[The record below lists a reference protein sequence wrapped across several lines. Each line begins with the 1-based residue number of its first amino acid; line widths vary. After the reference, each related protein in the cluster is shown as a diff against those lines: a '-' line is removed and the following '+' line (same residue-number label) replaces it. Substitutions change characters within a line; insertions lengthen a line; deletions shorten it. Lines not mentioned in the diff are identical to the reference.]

1 MKKSS
6 LKLFTGQIPF
16 SGIAE
21 SYFVRTGRTS
31 CQKRES
37 SYSKYVKKNIDGQV
51 RLYSTGGEFLAI
63 YEWSAKRDS
72 YKSSKDV
79 SVKYA
84 ADKRL
89 TAQTAR
95 EKELTKE
102 KNEVY

>member
-1 MKKSS
+1 MEREK
-6 LKLFTGQIPF
+6 GQL
-16 SGIAE
+16 
-21 SYFVRTGRTS
+21 
-31 CQKRES
+31 Q
-37 SYSKYVKKNIDGQV
+37 
-51 RLYSTGGEFLAI
+51 
-63 YEWSAKRDS
+63 
-72 YKSSKDV
+72 SSKDV